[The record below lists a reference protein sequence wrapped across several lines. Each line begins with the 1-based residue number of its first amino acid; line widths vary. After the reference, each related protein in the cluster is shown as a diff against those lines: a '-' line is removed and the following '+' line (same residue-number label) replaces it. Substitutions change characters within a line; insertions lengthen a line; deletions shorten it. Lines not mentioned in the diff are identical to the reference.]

1 VYDFQC
7 YLPLQLVEE
16 SDKSETVGHR
26 SEVFYLFLAGFDM
39 IPERPK
45 YGAQMEWKVCTGF
58 WDGHGDWL

>member
-1 VYDFQC
+1 
-7 YLPLQLVEE
+7 LVEE

-58 WDGHGDWL
+58 WDGHGD